1 MFGQGISKEGD
12 ILDLAVDCNVIN
24 KSGSWYAYNG
34 EKIGQGRENAKQYLK
49 EHPEIRDDVEK
60 QVRIHYE
67 LIESD
72 DKDNTAEKKPEEKAA
87 KPSKETAKPEDDKNT
102 KEE

>member
-1 MFGQGISKEGD
+1 MYKRQ
-12 ILDLAVDCNVIN
+12 
-24 KSGSWYAYNG
+24 AYNG

-67 LIESD
+67 DVYKRQVSKLIGSYSWEG
-72 DKDNTAEKKPEEKAA
+72 AYV
-87 KPSKETAKPEDDKNT
+87 
-102 KEE
+102 